1 MGSDSLLRVS
11 LKWPLVE
18 LQLLILECRLY
29 LSALTAAAARFMAA
43 NISQ

>member
-1 MGSDSLLRVS
+1 MESDSLLRAS

-18 LQLLILECRLY
+18 LQLLILERWLH
-29 LSALTAAAARFMAA
+29 LSALTAAALFMAA

>member
-1 MGSDSLLRVS
+1 MESDSLLRAS

-18 LQLLILECRLY
+18 LQLLIH
-29 LSALTAAAARFMAA
+29 LSALTAAALFMAA